1 MPTET
6 RKRRRG
12 FTLVEL
18 LVVIGII
25 AVLIAIL
32 LPVLGKAR
40 EAAQKAQCLSNLRQ
54 THLALVLYASAYKDA
69 VPLGCWGGPPGY
81 HQQNYMV
88 WRLGQ
93 NVPIMF
99 GLLWATNLLKAPQA
113 FFCPSEIHP
122 DNSFN
127 TPTNPWPPF
136 PGVSVNV
143 RIGYGCRPVDAYGK
157 VVSWK
162 GDVPWPVDSGNNK
175 TPFPKATRYKNLALL
190 ADLVSAPQRL
200 IDRHKKGI
208 NVLYGNGGAKWVDVK
223 VFLADLN
230 RSADPYTHTYD
241 PYQDS
246 IWATLDRQ

>member
-1 MPTET
+1 M
-6 RKRRRG
+6 
-12 FTLVEL
+12 
-18 LVVIGII
+18 
-25 AVLIAIL
+25 
-32 LPVLGKAR
+32 
-40 EAAQKAQCLSNLRQ
+40 
-54 THLALVLYASAYKDA
+54 
-69 VPLGCWGGPPGY
+69 
-81 HQQNYMV
+81 
-88 WRLGQ
+88 
-93 NVPIMF
+93 
-99 GLLWATNLLKAPQA
+99 
-113 FFCPSEIHP
+113 
-122 DNSFN
+122 
-127 TPTNPWPPF
+127 
-136 PGVSVNV
+136 NV